1 MSELQGTAR
10 LKIQGWILSFARGR
24 RLCGRRHEGLLLMRK
39 TSGGYPHFCQNSEL
53 CWLRRSDARSHHHMR
68 FALAGAVVVLA
79 VAAPRTLLAQDA
91 DFARIAPSPAELMVT
106 AALRPVSTALFAVDP
121 PRLIAVANA
130 ARGGR
135 RQGEILMIVGGAG
148 ILTGLLVDES
158 LITIAGA
165 AVGGYGLYL
174 YLRATR

>member
-1 MSELQGTAR
+1 
-10 LKIQGWILSFARGR
+10 
-24 RLCGRRHEGLLLMRK
+24 
-39 TSGGYPHFCQNSEL
+39 
-53 CWLRRSDARSHHHMR
+53 
-68 FALAGAVVVLA
+68 
-79 VAAPRTLLAQDA
+79 
-91 DFARIAPSPAELMVT
+91 MVT